1 VKSRR
6 IAVIGAGPAGLTA
19 AYQLQRNG
27 ESVTL
32 FESDSVVGGMA
43 RSFSIWG
50 QTVDYGPHRFF
61 SRDPRVNRFWLDA
74 VDGKYEMVN
83 RLTRIYYH
91 RKFFDYPVKAL
102 NALRGLGIFEAVRCI
117 LSYVKAR
124 LLPAKNEDTFEDWVS
139 NRFGF
144 RLYSIFFK
152 AYSEKLWGV
161 NCRELDADFA
171 AQRIKKLDLLET
183 IKSAIFSNKSK
194 NHRTLV
200 DEFAYPV
207 GGAGA
212 PYENLARKFLDA
224 KGNLRLGAPVDAV
237 VPRPDGIVEVHLPD
251 GNMEEFDH
259 VISTMPI
266 TKLLS
271 RLDAPND
278 VVAHAS
284 QLRFRNTILVYLK
297 VTNSKPFP
305 DQWIYVHSPE
315 LLTGRITNFGN
326 WVESIRGNETDSIL
340 CLEYWCYDEDPIW
353 KESQEILVSRAQD
366 ELYKTGLVPVGTVLE
381 GIVRR
386 VPKCYPV
393 YSSGYRNHLKPIE
406 QYLSGVAGVTP
417 IGRYGAFKY
426 NNQDHSILMG
436 LLAAENLLTDAGN
449 DLWSINTDYEYQE
462 SSRITAKGL
471 VNE

>member
-1 VKSRR
+1 
-6 IAVIGAGPAGLTA
+6 
-19 AYQLQRNG
+19 
-27 ESVTL
+27 
-32 FESDSVVGGMA
+32 
-43 RSFSIWG
+43 
-50 QTVDYGPHRFF
+50 
-61 SRDPRVNRFWLDA
+61 
-74 VDGKYEMVN
+74 
-83 RLTRIYYH
+83 
-91 RKFFDYPVKAL
+91 
-102 NALRGLGIFEAVRCI
+102 
-117 LSYVKAR
+117 
-124 LLPAKNEDTFEDWVS
+124 
-139 NRFGF
+139 
-144 RLYSIFFK
+144 
-152 AYSEKLWGV
+152 
-161 NCRELDADFA
+161 
-171 AQRIKKLDLLET
+171 
-183 IKSAIFSNKSK
+183 
-194 NHRTLV
+194 
-200 DEFAYPV
+200 
-207 GGAGA
+207 
-212 PYENLARKFLDA
+212 
-224 KGNLRLGAPVDAV
+224 
-237 VPRPDGIVEVHLPD
+237 
-251 GNMEEFDH
+251 MEEFDH

-297 VTNSKPFP
+297 VTNSRPFP

-366 ELYKTGLVPVGTVLE
+366 ELYKTGLVPVGTVLD

-462 SSRITAKGL
+462 SSRITATGL

>member
-1 VKSRR
+1 VTQRR

-19 AYQLQRNG
+19 AYQLQSNG
-27 ESVTL
+27 VSVTL

-61 SRDPRVNRFWLDA
+61 SSDPRVNQFWLDA
-74 VDGKYEMVN
+74 VDGNYEMVN
-83 RLTRIYYH
+83 RLTRIYYN
-91 RKFFDYPVKAL
+91 RKFFDYPVKAV
-102 NALRGLGIFEAVRCI
+102 NALRGLGVFEAVRCI
-117 LSYVKAR
+117 LSYAKAR
-124 LLPAKNEDTFEDWVS
+124 ILPATSESTFEDWVS

-183 IKSAIFSNKSK
+183 IKSAVFSNNSKS
-194 NHRTLV
+194 HRTLV

-212 PYENLARKFLDA
+212 PYENLARKFMVA
-224 KGNLRLGAPVDAV
+224 KGNLKLGSPVDAV
-237 VPRPDGIVEVHLPD
+237 VPRADGVVEVHLLD
-251 GNMEEFDH
+251 GIIEEFDH

-271 RLDAPND
+271 RLDAPD
-278 VVAHAS
+278 DIVAHAS
-284 QLRFRNTILVYLK
+284 QLRFRNTILVYLR
-297 VTNSKPFP
+297 VTGSSPFP
-305 DQWIYVHSPE
+305 DQWIYVHSPD

-326 WVESIRGNETDSIL
+326 WVESIRGDETDSIL
-340 CLEYWCYDEDPIW
+340 CLEYWCYDEDLIW
-353 KESQEILVSRAQD
+353 QEPQETLVNRARE
-366 ELYKTGLVPVGTVLE
+366 ELYKTGLVPDGSVVDGT
-381 GIVRR
+381 VRR

-393 YSSGYRNHLKPIE
+393 YSSGYRKHLKPIE
-406 QYLSGVAGVTP
+406 QYLSEVSGITP

-436 LLAAENLLTDAGN
+436 LLAAENVLNGSEN

-462 SSRITAKGL
+462 SSRITETGL

>member
-1 VKSRR
+1 MTQRH

-19 AYQLQRNG
+19 AYQLQSNG
-27 ESVTL
+27 VSVTL

-61 SRDPRVNRFWLDA
+61 SSDPRVNRFWLDA

-83 RLTRIYYH
+83 RLTRIYYR
-91 RKFFDYPVKAL
+91 RKFFDYPVKAV
-102 NALRGLGIFEAVRCI
+102 NALKGLGIFEATRCI
-117 LSYVKAR
+117 LSYAKAR
-124 LLPAKNEDTFEDWVS
+124 LFPAKSESTFEDWVS

-183 IKSAIFSNKSK
+183 IKNAVFSKK
-194 NHRTLV
+194 AKKHRTLV

-212 PYENLARKFLDA
+212 PYENLARKFETA
-224 KGNLRLGAPVDAV
+224 NGIIRLSSPVEAV
-237 VPRPDGIVEVHLPD
+237 VPLPDGTVEVHLP
-251 GNMEEFDH
+251 GGIIEQFDH

-271 RLDAPND
+271 RLDAPAD

-284 QLRFRNTILVYLK
+284 QLRFRNTILVYLR
-297 VTNSKPFP
+297 VANSKLFP
-305 DQWIYVHSPE
+305 DQWIYVHSPD
-315 LLTGRITNFGN
+315 LLTGRITNFRN
-326 WVESIRGNETDSIL
+326 WVEGIRGNETDSIL
-340 CLEYWCYDEDPIW
+340 CLEYWCYDEDSIW
-353 KESQEILVSRAQD
+353 RESEETLVDRARS
-366 ELYKTGLVPVGTVLE
+366 ELYKTGLVPVGSVVT
-381 GIVRR
+381 GTVRR

-393 YSSGYRNHLKPIE
+393 YSSGYRTHLKPVE
-406 QYLSGVAGVTP
+406 QYLSEVSGVTP

-436 LLAAENLLTDAGN
+436 LLAAENLLTDARN

-462 SSRITAKGL
+462 SSRITATGL